1 MRTPEE
7 QQLLFAKF
15 DKDVI
20 TKSRGLRA
28 MIALD
33 QLIGVIFW
41 NNSQDETISS
51 KIGRLEKA
59 GKTTWFDNK
68 VCCLLNKLEY
78 NHCNKSIGE

>member
-15 DKDVI
+15 DNDVT
-20 TKSRGLRA
+20 TKSRGLRV
-28 MIALD
+28 MIAFD
-33 QLIGVIFW
+33 QLVGVIFW

-51 KIGRLEKA
+51 KIGRLEKV
-59 GKTTWFDNK
+59 GKATWFDKK
-68 VCCLLNKLEY
+68 VCHLLNKLEY